1 MTRPHP
7 PRTRFERHAANAVRQ
22 VRRTLAADL
31 RSGREDAG
39 ISQRGL
45 AAAAGVSDATIR
57 AIERDAVE
65 PSLQVV
71 ARVATALGMTLGVR
85 LYPGTGPPIR
95 DHIQAAMLTALLA
108 ILHGRWRG
116 RPEVPVHRPVRG
128 VIDLVL
134 DAVREPLLAC
144 EAQSELRRLEQQL
157 RWSRAKADALADGG
171 VHDPS
176 AILERRYATGSETSP
191 AADGAP
197 PGPVPPGGAVGRLLL
212 LRSTVKTRAVVAQYA
227 DLVAAAY
234 PARSRDAYAAL
245 TTEAPW
251 PGDALLWCRV
261 EGSRATVLVHPP
273 RGIVVG
279 R

>member
-7 PRTRFERHAANAVRQ
+7 PRTRFERHAADAVRQ
-22 VRRTLAADL
+22 ARRALAADL
-31 RSGREDAG
+31 RNGREDAG
-39 ISQRGL
+39 ISQRRL
-45 AAAAGVSDATIR
+45 AAVAGVSDATIR

-95 DHIQAAMLTALLA
+95 DHIQAAMLAALLA
-108 ILHGRWRG
+108 ILHARWRG

-134 DAVREPLLAC
+134 DAAREPLLAC
-144 EAQSELRRLEQQL
+144 EAHSELRRLEQQM
-157 RWSRAKADALADGG
+157 RWLRAKADALAESGG
-171 VHDPS
+171 RRSTAV
-176 AILERRYATGSETSP
+176 LERRYTTGVEEGR
-191 AADGAP
+191 AAAG
-197 PGPVPPGGAVGRLLL
+197 VPPGAATPGGEVGRLLL
-212 LRSTVKTRAVVAQYA
+212 LRSSVKARAVVAEYA
-227 DLVAAAY
+227 DLVATAY

-245 TTEAPW
+245 TTEAHW
-251 PGDALLWCRV
+251 PGDALLWCTV
-261 EGSRATVLVHPP
+261 EGGRATVLVHPP